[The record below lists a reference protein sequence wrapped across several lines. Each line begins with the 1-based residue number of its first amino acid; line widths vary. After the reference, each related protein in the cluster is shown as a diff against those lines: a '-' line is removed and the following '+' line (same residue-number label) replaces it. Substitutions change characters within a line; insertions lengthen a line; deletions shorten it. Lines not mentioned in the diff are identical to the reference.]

1 MGVGDDL
8 DWVGRESH
16 LKGAEGQ
23 LLVQSLGWAGCQER
37 CAQLSQNDRKGGLS
51 CRWMKVGFQQIPQ
64 APKSLGIHDL
74 ACTDMPFIHAPQA
87 CCTDA
92 VLRMRGTQILP
103 SLPAELQGW
112 LNTTVQLP
120 VR

>member
-8 DWVGRESH
+8 DRVRRESH

-23 LLVQSLGWAGCQER
+23 LLVQSHEPGRLPGAPCSAEPER
-37 CAQLSQNDRKGGLS
+37 QKGRLS

-74 ACTDMPFIHAPQA
+74 ACTDMPFIHAPQS

-92 VLRMRGTQILP
+92 VLCI
-103 SLPAELQGW
+103 
-112 LNTTVQLP
+112 
-120 VR
+120 